1 MQQHR
6 NRKQNHFRPHN
17 EWTDFSILQRESQ
30 RQYRQR
36 ISSLLLRAAGE
47 VHACF
52 FLTHPVPRLTTY
64 VHACIREK
72 PDTPKRGR
80 GEEVEVG
87 ASGRKLKTIGNSLS
101 SAMADGTSERYV
113 QLGLA
118 VVLIAVL
125 HGMLGLLVQGLLL
138 QLGVLVPVAAGE
150 AVLLLLLLVLVVE
163 VGTSE
168 AFSRGKGLEVCWGAG
183 KGLTLLGGE
192 M

>member
-1 MQQHR
+1 
-6 NRKQNHFRPHN
+6 
-17 EWTDFSILQRESQ
+17 
-30 RQYRQR
+30 
-36 ISSLLLRAAGE
+36 
-47 VHACF
+47 
-52 FLTHPVPRLTTY
+52 
-64 VHACIREK
+64 
-72 PDTPKRGR
+72 
-80 GEEVEVG
+80 
-87 ASGRKLKTIGNSLS
+87 
-101 SAMADGTSERYV
+101 MADGTSERYV

-183 KGLTLLGGE
+183 KGLTLLGGGGRDVISILHHRTE
-192 M
+192 QRVSGGGQKSLVLVLLRSNLTNALKFEPRTRWR